1 VIEPVLPK
9 PLRDEVARSLA
20 PVRPLG
26 PPLRRAALFLPLGA
40 AIMLLVPLVRGLRGD
55 AAAVGVAR
63 LWGGSTLQLV
73 VGVLVLAAAFAES
86 IPGRSSSASRLALRA
101 LLALSFVLG
110 LTALTF
116 QVSPTTLPPGFAAA
130 YFRTCTRQPFLL
142 GLLPLAVAA
151 SLLRRGLPAR
161 PGIAG
166 ALAGLGAGLVSDAGW
181 RLFCEVADP
190 AHVLATHAAAILAL
204 TAVGGSVAT
213 LVERIA
219 PLRP

>member
-26 PPLRRAALFLPLGA
+26 APLKRAALFLPLGA
-40 AIMLLVPLVRGLRGD
+40 AIMVLVLLVRGLRWD
-55 AAAVGVAR
+55 AEAVGVAR
-63 LWGGSTLQLV
+63 LWGGSMLQLV
-73 VGVLVLAAAFAES
+73 GAVLVLAAAFAES
-86 IPGRSSSASRLALRA
+86 IPGRLSSASRQALRA
-101 LLALSFVLG
+101 LLALSFVIG

-116 QVSPTTLPPGFAAA
+116 QVSPTHVPPGLAAA
-130 YFRTCTRQPFLL
+130 YFRVCTRQPFLL
-142 GLLPLAVAA
+142 GLLPLAVAVA
-151 SLLRRGLPAR
+151 LLLRGLPAR

-204 TAVGGSVAT
+204 TAVGTAVVT
-213 LVERIA
+213 LVERVVA
-219 PLRP
+219 LRP